1 MNKVDIL
8 KITDYSV
15 DLQNLSSDKLKK
27 MIDITTDHVYDLK
40 QELQETEEYLA
51 RLKEII
57 NNRGE

>member
-1 MNKVDIL
+1 MNKVDTL

-27 MIDITTDHVYDLK
+27 MIDIATDHVYDLK
-40 QELQETEEYLA
+40 QELQETEEYLV

-57 NNRGE
+57 SNRGE